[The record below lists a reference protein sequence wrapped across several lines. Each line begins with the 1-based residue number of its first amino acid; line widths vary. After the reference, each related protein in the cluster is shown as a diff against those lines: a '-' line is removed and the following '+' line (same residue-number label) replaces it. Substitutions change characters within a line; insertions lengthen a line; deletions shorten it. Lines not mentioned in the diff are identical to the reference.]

1 MSGLAFINLPTGSDG
16 REEVSINVT
25 EIASY
30 RGHVVTSYSYVD
42 YTEVVLKNG
51 TVHDCQISKAKFE
64 QRLVDAMA
72 LIGGAS

>member
-1 MSGLAFINLPTGSDG
+1 MSVFINLPTGSDG
-16 REEVSINVT
+16 RDEVSINVT

-51 TVHDCQISKAKFE
+51 VTHDCRISKAKFE
-64 QRLVDAMA
+64 ERLRVA
-72 LIGGAS
+72 LDVTDGAA